1 MYEAMHKPVLFPL
14 RCYRPCW
21 HPTEAE
27 VHLLLGPCDVDDSV
41 TVMPAM
47 SMRVNVGNDDSDDNV
62 DCCCYDCDDVGA
74 GEDKGKVL
82 SFQLLIPFPEHFRT
96 HCSDDLDMSPY
107 STVLT

>member
-1 MYEAMHKPVLFPL
+1 MLA
-14 RCYRPCW
+14 
-21 HPTEAE
+21 
-27 VHLLLGPCDVDDSV
+27 
-41 TVMPAM
+41 
-47 SMRVNVGNDDSDDNV
+47 
-62 DCCCYDCDDVGA
+62 YDCDDVGA